1 MTAITAGVVTAG
13 DGKAMTTAT
22 MAVVNAK
29 RIERDPAQRVVV
41 TGLGAITPLGS
52 SVVQFWDGLIAG
64 RSGVGP
70 VTRFRSDAYP
80 CRVVGEVP
88 DFDPLRSM
96 EAKDAKRMARASQF
110 AVAAAREALADAG
123 FGAHMPPPEE
133 SGVLLGLGNGS
144 LPDMEVMART
154 LFEKGGMRINPFS
167 MPVMLANMAA
177 AQVAMQCGLRGYSNT
192 VITACAAGTQAI
204 GEAAEVL
211 RRGDA
216 QVIVAGGTE
225 APICE
230 LSLASFCV
238 LRALSTG
245 FNATP
250 ERASRPFD
258 ARRDGFVA
266 AEAAG
271 LLVLETLEH
280 AQARG
285 ARIYAEILGYAS
297 TSDAYHLTAPD
308 PEAHGAVRAMTRAVQ
323 RAGIDRNEIGYI
335 HAHGTATAAND
346 KTETIAIKRFFGE
359 QAYAIP
365 VSSTKSMTGHALGAA
380 GALGA
385 VATVCALRDGLLPP
399 TINYEEPDPACDLDY
414 VPNVAR
420 RVSLCVAMSN
430 SFGFGGQ
437 NATVIMRRWD
447 DARPVGVSGAA
458 AA

>member
-1 MTAITAGVVTAG
+1 MSGRGNGIGERRV
-13 DGKAMTTAT
+13 
-22 MAVVNAK
+22 
-29 RIERDPAQRVVV
+29 ERDPSQRVVV
-41 TGLGAITPLGS
+41 TGLGAITPLGNTAPAT
-52 SVVQFWDGLIAG
+52 WAGIAAG
-64 RSGVGP
+64 RSGIGP
-70 VTRFRSDAYP
+70 VTRFPTTDYP
-80 CRVVGEVP
+80 CRIVGEVH
-88 DFDPLRSM
+88 DFDPRVAM
-96 EAKDAKRMARASQF
+96 EAKEAKRMARASQF

-123 FGAHMPPPEE
+123 LDAQSLPDDA
-133 SGVLLGLGNGS
+133 GVLLGLGNSS
-144 LPDMEVMART
+144 LPDLETMVRT
-154 LFEKGGMRINPFS
+154 MIEKGGMRINPFS
-167 MPVMLANMAA
+167 MPIMLANMAT

-204 GEAAEVL
+204 GEASEVL

-245 FNATP
+245 FNDAP

-280 AQARG
+280 ALARG

-297 TSDAYHLTAPD
+297 TSDAYRLTTPD
-308 PEAHGAVRAMTRAVQ
+308 PEASGATRAMERAFR
-323 RAGIDRNEIGYI
+323 RAGIGREEVGYI
-335 HAHGTATAAND
+335 HAHGTATTLND
-346 KTETIAIKRFFGE
+346 KTETLAIKRFFGE
-359 QAYAIP
+359 RAYQIP

-380 GALGA
+380 GAIGA

-420 RVSLCVAMSN
+420 RAPIRVAMSN

-437 NATVIMRRWD
+437 NATIILRRWED
-447 DARPVGVSGAA
+447 EVVVAEGALAA
-458 AA
+458 AS

>member
-1 MTAITAGVVTAG
+1 
-13 DGKAMTTAT
+13 
-22 MAVVNAK
+22 
-29 RIERDPAQRVVV
+29 
-41 TGLGAITPLGS
+41 
-52 SVVQFWDGLIAG
+52 
-64 RSGVGP
+64 
-70 VTRFRSDAYP
+70 
-80 CRVVGEVP
+80 
-88 DFDPLRSM
+88 
-96 EAKDAKRMARASQF
+96 MARASQF

-123 FGAHMPPPEE
+123 FTAETTPEDA
-133 SGVLLGLGNGS
+133 GVLLGIGNGS
-144 LPDMEVMART
+144 FPDLEQMART
-154 LFEKGGMRINPFS
+154 LFEKGGMKINPFS
-167 MPVMLANMAA
+167 MPVILANMAA
-177 AQVAMQCGLRGYSNT
+177 AQVAMQCGLKGYSNT

-230 LSLASFCV
+230 MSLASFCV

-245 FNATP
+245 FNDTP

-258 ARRDGFVA
+258 MRRDGFVA

-297 TSDAYHLTAPD
+297 TSDAYHLTSPD
-308 PEAHGAVRAMTRAVQ
+308 PEAKGALKAMERAMQ
-323 RAGIDRNEIGYI
+323 RAGIDRSEVGYI
-335 HAHGTATAAND
+335 HAHGTATSAND
-346 KTETIAIKRFFGE
+346 KTETLAIKRFFGE
-359 QAYAIP
+359 GAYTIP

-380 GALGA
+380 GAIGA
-385 VATVCALRDGLLPP
+385 VATVCALRDGIIPP
-399 TINYEEPDPACDLDY
+399 TINYEDPDPECDLDY
-414 VPNVAR
+414 VPNVSR
-420 RVSLCVAMSN
+420 RAPLKVAMSN

-437 NATVIMRRWD
+437 NASVILRRWEETVP
-447 DARPVGVSGAA
+447 ATSELAA

>member
-1 MTAITAGVVTAG
+1 MNER
-13 DGKAMTTAT
+13 T
-22 MAVVNAK
+22 MSMGEQHS
-29 RIERDPAQRVVV
+29 ERHPSQRVVV
-41 TGLGAITPLGS
+41 TGLGAITPLGN
-52 SVVQFWDGLIAG
+52 SVLETWAGLAAG
-64 RSGVGP
+64 RSGIGP
-70 VTRFRSDAYP
+70 ITRFPHADYP
-80 CRVVGEVP
+80 CRIVGEVH
-88 DFDPLRSM
+88 DFDPRVAM
-96 EAKDAKRMARASQF
+96 DAKDAKRMARASQF
-110 AVAAAREALADAG
+110 AVAAAREALTDAG
-123 FGAHMPPPEE
+123 LDETSLPDDA
-133 SGVLLGLGNGS
+133 GVLLGLGNSS
-144 LPDMEVMART
+144 LPDLETMART
-154 LFEKGGMRINPFS
+154 MLDKGGMRLNPFS
-167 MPVMLANMAA
+167 MPIMLANMAT

-204 GEAAEVL
+204 GEASEVL

-245 FNATP
+245 FNDAP

-297 TSDAYHLTAPD
+297 TSDAYHLTTPD
-308 PEAHGAVRAMTRAVQ
+308 PEASGAIRTMKRATEK
-323 RAGIDRNEIGYI
+323 AGIDRDAIGYI
-335 HAHGTATAAND
+335 HAHGTATALND
-346 KTETIAIKRFFGE
+346 KTETLAIKRFFGE
-359 QAYAIP
+359 RAYTIP

-380 GALGA
+380 GAIGA
-385 VATVCALRDGLLPP
+385 VASVCALRDGLLPP
-399 TINYEEPDPACDLDY
+399 TINYEVPDPDCDLDY
-414 VPNVAR
+414 VPNIAR
-420 RVSLCVAMSN
+420 RVPVQVAMSN

-437 NATVIMRRWD
+437 NATIILRRW
-447 DARPVGVSGAA
+447 AEAA
-458 AA
+458 VAELVAA

>member
-1 MTAITAGVVTAG
+1 MTA
-13 DGKAMTTAT
+13 TTQANGHP
-22 MAVVNAK
+22 V
-29 RIERDPAQRVVV
+29 ERDPSQRVVV

-52 SVVQFWDGLIAG
+52 SVAQFWDGIVAG
-64 RSGVGP
+64 RSGIGP
-70 VTRFRSDAYP
+70 VTRFKTADYP

-88 DFDPLRSM
+88 DFDPRHTM
-96 EAKDAKRMARASQF
+96 DAKDAKRMARSSQF

-123 FGAHMPPPEE
+123 FTDAVPPPEDT
-133 SGVLLGLGNGS
+133 GVLLGLGNGS
-144 LPDMEVMART
+144 SPDLEAMART
-154 LFEKGGMRINPFS
+154 MIEKGGMRINPFS
-167 MPVMLANMAA
+167 MPIILANMAA

-216 QVIVAGGTE
+216 EVIVAGGTE

-230 LSLASFCV
+230 LALASFCA

-245 FNATP
+245 FNDTP

-280 AQARG
+280 ALARG

-297 TSDAYHLTAPD
+297 TSDAYRLTAPD
-308 PEAHGAVRAMTRAVQ
+308 PEAKGAVKAMDRALR
-323 RAGIDRNEIGYI
+323 RSGIAPSEIGYI
-335 HAHGTATAAND
+335 HAHGTATTAND

-359 QAYAIP
+359 RAYRIP

-380 GALGA
+380 GAIGA
-385 VATVCALRDGLLPP
+385 VATVCALRDGILPP
-399 TINYEEPDPACDLDY
+399 TINYENPDPECDLDY

-420 RVSLCVAMSN
+420 RAPLRVALSN

-437 NATVIMRRWD
+437 NATIVLRRWELGT
-447 DARPVGVSGAA
+447 PVPHGSPAA
-458 AA
+458 A